1 VLPLS
6 SPPNKRRW
14 RFVVIALVVA
24 ASAAALRLGT
34 RLMSRAVAARQA
46 SNDALVR
53 EELAF
58 HVGTLAYIYGY
69 PLVDMAQQMHN
80 ETHRVAAEQRVY
92 APVNRMFSY
101 GALVTPSTQGNLRLP
116 NHDTLYFSGW
126 YDVSRE
132 PVILHVPDTAGRYY
146 TIAVTNFWSE
156 VEHLGRRT
164 TGTVERVFALVPPGF
179 AGALPEGV
187 IPVTTETP
195 RGWLLGRMLVSGADD
210 APAGLALVDQIWT
223 APLSEYV
230 PGKKPAL
237 GPESKASPMNALDS
251 LAFFDVLN
259 AALHEVPARAADAAL
274 LAQLDQVGIGP
285 SSDFD
290 PEKLGA
296 PERRGLERGLE
307 AGRKLLAASGQRARP
322 GARGWIVP
330 RLVGRYGLDYLA
342 RATVVLN
349 GYGNL
354 PEESL
359 YAAALV
365 DDRGDLLTGV
375 SRYRLRFEKGALPPV
390 DAFWSLAVYDIRTA
404 KLAENE
410 IQRYS
415 LGDRTPGLVY
425 GDDGSLTIALQAAKP
440 SEPGLNWLPSP
451 RGPLPYI
458 AVMRMYEPKAEALSG
473 EYTLPRVTRVE

>member
-1 VLPLS
+1 VLVALLA
-6 SPPNKRRW
+6 
-14 RFVVIALVVA
+14 IA
-24 ASAAALRLGT
+24 G
-34 RLMSRAVAARQA
+34 AVAFHFAPTLMARAIASRQA

-80 ETHRVAAEQRVY
+80 ETHRVAADQRVY
-92 APVNRMFSY
+92 APPNRIFSY
-101 GALVTPSTQGNLRLP
+101 GALVTPSTQGNLRMP

-132 PVILHVPDTAGRYY
+132 PVILHVPDTSGRYY

-156 VEHLGRRT
+156 VEQLGRRT
-164 TGTVERVFALVPPGF
+164 TGTIERTFALVPPGY
-179 AGALPEGV
+179 AGALPAGA
-187 IPVTTETP
+187 IPVVTETP

-210 APAGLALVDQIWT
+210 APAALALVDQIWT

-230 PGKKPAL
+230 PGQKPAL
-237 GPESKASPMNALDS
+237 GPQRSAPAMDVLGS
-251 LAFFDVLN
+251 LAFFDVMN
-259 AALHEVPARAADAAL
+259 AALREVPARPADAAL

-285 SSDFD
+285 SVDFD
-290 PEKLGA
+290 PDELGE
-296 PERRGLERGLE
+296 PERRGLERALE
-307 AGRKLLAASGQRARP
+307 AGRELLAASGQRARP
-322 GARGWIVP
+322 GERGWIVP

-365 DDRGDLLTGV
+365 DDRGELLTGRG
-375 SRYRLRFEKGALPPV
+375 RYRIRFEKGALPPV
-390 DAFWSLAVYDIRTA
+390 GAFWSLAVYDLRTA
-404 KLAENE
+404 KLVENE
-410 IQRYS
+410 IHRYS

-425 GDDGSLTIALQAAKP
+425 GDDGSLTIALQAEAP
-440 SEPGLNWLPSP
+440 SEKTANWLPTPS
-451 RGPLPYI
+451 GPLPYI
-458 AVMRMYEPKAEALSG
+458 AVMRMYEPHEEALAGTYS
-473 EYTLPRVTRVE
+473 LPAVTRAN

>member
-1 VLPLS
+1 LAF
-6 SPPNKRRW
+6 PNKRRW
-14 RFVVIALVVA
+14 PFVVIALVVIA
-24 ASAAALRLGT
+24 GAAAYRFGPSLV
-34 RLMSRAVAARQA
+34 SRAVAAGQA

-69 PLVDMAQQMHN
+69 PLVDMSQQMHN
-80 ETHRVAAEQRVY
+80 ETHRVGGDQRVY
-92 APVNRMFSY
+92 APVNRIFSY
-101 GALVTPSTQGNLRLP
+101 GALVTPSTQGNLRMP

-132 PVILHVPDTAGRYY
+132 PVILHVPDSAGRYY

-156 VEHLGRRT
+156 VQHLGRRT

-210 APAGLALVDQIWT
+210 APAGLALVEQIWT
-223 APLSEYV
+223 VPLSEYV
-230 PGKKPAL
+230 PGEKPAL
-237 GPESKASPMNALDS
+237 GPESPAAAMDALGS
-251 LAFFDVLN
+251 LAFFDVMN
-259 AALHEVPARAADAAL
+259 AALREVPARAADAAL

-285 SSDFD
+285 SADFEQ
-290 PEKLGA
+290 EKLGA
-296 PERRGLERGLE
+296 PERRGLERALE

-322 GARGWIVP
+322 VARGWIVP

-365 DDRGDLLTGV
+365 DDRGELLSGRG
-375 SRYRLRFEKGALPPV
+375 RYRLRFEKGALPPV
-390 DAFWSLAVYDIRTA
+390 NAFWSLAVYDIRSA
-404 KLAENE
+404 KLVENE

-425 GDDGSLTIALQAAKP
+425 GGDGSLTIALQAEKP
-440 SEPGLNWLPSP
+440 TDPGVNWLPSP

-458 AVMRMYEPKAEALSG
+458 AVMRMYEPRAEALSG
-473 EYTLPRVTRVE
+473 EYALPQVMRVE